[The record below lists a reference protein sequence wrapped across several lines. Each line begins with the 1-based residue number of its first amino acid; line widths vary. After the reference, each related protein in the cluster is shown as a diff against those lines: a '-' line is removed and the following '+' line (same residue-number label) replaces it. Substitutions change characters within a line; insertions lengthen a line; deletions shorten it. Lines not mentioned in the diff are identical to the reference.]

1 MIARSVGL
9 GPRGFRSLLAS
20 LAVVI
25 VPVAAVLAMPQV
37 SGAATPLES
46 ATSTTVPSVDGLV
59 TIVEDAVLGE
69 VGCLVNTILSSPK
82 PTC

>member
-9 GPRGFRSLLAS
+9 GPGGFPSSSAS

-25 VPVAAVLAMPQV
+25 VPVAAVATPQV